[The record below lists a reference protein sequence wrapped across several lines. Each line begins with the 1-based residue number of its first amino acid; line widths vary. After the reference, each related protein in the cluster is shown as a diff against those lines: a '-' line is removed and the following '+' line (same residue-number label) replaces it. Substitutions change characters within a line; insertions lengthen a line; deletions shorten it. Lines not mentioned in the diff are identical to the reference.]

1 MPAPLPPRTLG
12 TSREELVRRQ
22 EEALAKIERS
32 VERKVE
38 VEMSRGERS
47 SVLEAQDT
55 AAPHPESLLGVVK
68 REMYNLKDHGSLED
82 LPPEPQEAIQEAI
95 QEVPG
100 STIGDLGAVPVP
112 EPVLEVVEVAEKR
125 KVGRPKGSGKGG
137 GDRSEQKHLFVRDF
151 PFEVKQRA
159 KAMALLSGVSFR
171 VFVTAAL
178 MEHSRR
184 VKEGLDN
191 KEGGV

>member
-38 VEMSRGERS
+38 VEMSREE
-47 SVLEAQDT
+47 VL
-55 AAPHPESLLGVVK
+55 PV
-68 REMYNLKDHGSLED
+68 REVISEVQ
-82 LPPEPQEAIQEAI
+82 ETVQEA
-95 QEVPG
+95 PG
-100 STIGDLGAVPVP
+100 ATIGVPVALPTP
-112 EPVLEVVEVAEKR
+112 EVSRKPVVVPAKR
-125 KVGRPKGSGKGG
+125 KVGRPKGPEV
-137 GDRSEQKHLFVRDF
+137 DRSEQKHLFVRDF

-171 VFVTAAL
+171 VFVAAAL
-178 MEHSRR
+178 MEHCRR
-184 VKEGLDN
+184 VKEGLT
-191 KEGGV
+191 E